1 MSGYQLFDTLL
12 EPCFVLNKD
21 LRVLYCNETAAVVCG
36 KTARKIQRSTFRDIF
51 QFSEPVEWLDRLTD
65 VTEPTPYKE
74 VRFSTDEGGEG
85 KIQITCQPFPVAMS
99 GADEPQ
105 WIVFVRDVTLE
116 ERLQKK
122 YRGELEQKEGYILEL
137 QRAQAELEKYSKN
150 LEKMVEERTAQIRQL
165 NTLMKTL
172 FDSLGQGF
180 FVFDREGRCLDF
192 SSKACETV
200 LEGRPNNRLV
210 WEVLK
215 LPPNQVEGFKK
226 WTLTLFAEMLPFEDL
241 APLGP
246 PSYPHGDARH
256 IQLEYFPLLGEVGM
270 DGVVVVA
277 SDVTSLVEARREAAI
292 EKENAKLI
300 LNLVNKR
307 AQVLRFVRETR
318 SLITEMGTLL
328 ESEPRSWDPD
338 HLFRLFHTIKGGAAS
353 FNVHACAHEAHQ
365 AETLLANHR
374 RLSSDSGDHTAS
386 VASLRTAGAA
396 ITREFEAFV
405 KETTTI
411 VGPAALSEERFVE
424 MAVREV
430 RDLCQKLELWSKG
443 RPLAD
448 ELRSRYLFEPLQRL
462 LEPYDEVLRKVA
474 ESESKEILPLEI
486 EGGDLRANSDVYGPL
501 CSSFVHAFR
510 NAADH
515 GIERPD
521 LREAAGKPRAGRVWV
536 AISRTDSI
544 LRFEIRDDGGGIA
557 PDRIRAKLAKQGRDL
572 SGESDLEVIQHV
584 FDASFS
590 TRDQVSE
597 TSGRGVGMDAIKAEA
612 EKLGGSCRVESVIGQ
627 GTTFIIE
634 VPWLAEINPALVEA
648 A

>member
-12 EPCFVLNKD
+12 EPCFVLNKEMK
-21 LRVLYCNETAAVVCG
+21 VLYCNETAAVVCG
-36 KTARKIQRSTFRDIF
+36 KTVRKIQRSLFSEIF
-51 QFSEPVEWLDRLTD
+51 QFQEPVEWLSRLGEI
-65 VTEPTPYKE
+65 TEPTPYKE
-74 VRFSTDEGGEG
+74 VHFSTDEGSEG
-85 KIQITCQPFPVAMS
+85 KIQITCQPLSSAFT
-99 GADEPQ
+99 GNEEPQ

-137 QRAQAELEKYSKN
+137 QHAQAELEKYSKN

-165 NTLMKTL
+165 NTLMTAL

-192 SSKACETV
+192 SSKACESV
-200 LEGRPNNRLV
+200 LEGRPNNRMV
-210 WEVLK
+210 WDVLK
-215 LPPNQVEGFKK
+215 LPSNQVEGFKK

-246 PSYPHGDARH
+246 PSYPHGENRH
-256 IQLEYFPLLGEVGM
+256 IQLEYFPLMGETGM

-318 SLITEMGTLL
+318 GLVGEMLSLMAT
-328 ESEPRSWDPD
+328 PAKSWDHD
-338 HLFRLFHTIKGGAAS
+338 HLFRLFHTIKGGSAS
-353 FNVHACAHEAHQ
+353 FNVQACAHEAHE
-365 AETLLANHR
+365 AESLLAAHR
-374 RLSSDSGDHTAS
+374 KKSADDQDLEASAERLRA
-386 VASLRTAGAA
+386 AGLA
-396 ITREFEAFV
+396 IHREFENFV
-405 KETTTI
+405 QETTSI
-411 VGPAALSEERFVE
+411 VGPSALSEERFVE

-448 ELRSRYLFEPLQRL
+448 DLRQRYLFEPLASL
-462 LEPYDEVLRKVA
+462 LEPYNDVLQRVA
-474 ESESKEILPLEI
+474 ESEGKEIAPLLI
-486 EGGDLRANSDVYGPL
+486 DGGELRANTDIYGPL

-515 GIERPD
+515 GIETPD
-521 LREAAGKPRAGRVWV
+521 LRESAGKPRQGHVHL
-536 AISRTDSI
+536 SI
-544 LRFEIRDDGGGIA
+544 TKAQDRLRFIIRDDGGGISA
-557 PDRIRAKLAKQGRDL
+557 ERIRAKLARQGRDV
-572 SGESDLEVIQHV
+572 SNETDQQVIQHV

-590 TRDQVSE
+590 TRDQVSA
-597 TSGRGVGMDAIKAEA
+597 TSGRGVGMDAIKTEA
-612 EKLGGSCRVESVIGQ
+612 EKLGGVCLVESIPGA
-627 GTTFIIE
+627 GTTFIID
-634 VPWLAEINPALVEA
+634 VPWLIDAAAAVSEA